1 MRLMAI
7 RDQPSTAYTRLV
19 RARSPVLIATLGGGD
34 ARPYPASW
42 VDLILRRLERAPWPA
57 WMTYGVLAIATAGVA
72 NLLLL
77 LAGRDFAAVA
87 LRFSVIGL
95 VPVFAIALMRHL
107 DRVASE
113 ALDRFRPLLD
123 TTPDE
128 VERLRYRLT
137 VLPRRDVILL
147 LAFVTWSTVAGA
159 ATAPG
164 NLEIDGASIG
174 PAALIVAFACFTG
187 YCYGSLTLKVVR
199 QLVLVDRIHRQAP
212 GVDLFNVGPLHAF
225 SRLTSH
231 ASLGMLVLVAVLG
244 ITTARQFV
252 LASTSELATAA
263 ILAFYATLGVA
274 GIAAFVLPLY
284 GLHRRIVIEK
294 ERLQASAD
302 TRLTSLLGALH
313 DDVDGLDLSR
323 ADGLSKI
330 LGSAFQERDVLAR
343 LPTWPWQAATLRAF
357 ISALVL
363 PVLVYV
369 LARVAERVVI

>member
-1 MRLMAI
+1 
-7 RDQPSTAYTRLV
+7 V
-19 RARSPVLIATLGGGD
+19 IATLGGGD
-34 ARPYPASW
+34 ARPYPPSW
-42 VDLILRRLERAPWPA
+42 VDLILGRLERSRWPA
-57 WMTYGVLAIATAGVA
+57 WLTFGLLAVATVGVA
-72 NLLLL
+72 NLLPV
-77 LAGRDFAAVA
+77 LAGLDVAAVA
-87 LRFSVIGL
+87 LRFTMIGL

-123 TTPDE
+123 ATPEE

-137 VLPRRDVILL
+137 VLPRREVILV
-147 LAFVTWSTVAGA
+147 LAFVTWGTVAGA

-164 NLEIDGASIG
+164 NLEIDGSSIG
-174 PAALIVAFACFTG
+174 AAALIVAFACFTG
-187 YCYGSLTLKVVR
+187 YCYGTLTLKVVR

-212 GVDLFNVGPLHAF
+212 GVDLFNVGPLYAF
-225 SRLTSH
+225 SRLTSQ
-231 ASLGMLVLVAVLG
+231 AALGMLVIVAVLG
-244 ITTARQFV
+244 ITTARQFM

-263 ILAFYATLGVA
+263 MLGFYATLGVA
-274 GIAAFVLPLY
+274 GVAAFVLPLY

-313 DDVDGLDLSR
+313 DDADGLDLSR
-323 ADGLSKI
+323 ADGLSKL
-330 LGSAFQERDVLAR
+330 LGSSFQERDVLAK

-357 ISALVL
+357 VSALLL

-369 LARVAERVVI
+369 LARAAERVVL